1 MACATAL
8 QLQRQYPDLRL
19 LLFSTDPAHS
29 LSDCLK
35 LKLQALP
42 TQVIR
47 HLDAQEV
54 NAEAEFDSVRRNFRQ
69 ELAEFLQQAL
79 PQIDITFDREVMEH
93 LLDLAPP
100 GLDEII
106 ALTSIIEHI
115 DQGRYDM
122 IIVDA
127 APSGHLLRLLEMPEL
142 IRDWLRLFFALLLK
156 YRQVMRLPNL
166 SARLVALS
174 RGLKKLHSLLQN
186 PQQTRLYAVTI
197 ATELAVEKTV
207 EMLESLQKLGID
219 SHTLL
224 INQLTAVNQCRF
236 CQARVARETLALKA
250 GQGLFAE
257 LPQIRIFRQTEPA
270 GIAMLTDLG
279 KAMFFNQ
286 K

>member
-1 MACATAL
+1 
-8 QLQRQYPDLRL
+8 
-19 LLFSTDPAHS
+19 
-29 LSDCLK
+29 
-35 LKLQALP
+35 
-42 TQVIR
+42 
-47 HLDAQEV
+47 
-54 NAEAEFDSVRRNFRQ
+54 
-69 ELAEFLQQAL
+69 
-79 PQIDITFDREVMEH
+79 MEH

-106 ALTSIIEHI
+106 ALTLIIEHI

-224 INQLTAVNQCRF
+224 INQLTAVNQYRF

-257 LPQIRIFRQTEPA
+257 LPQIRIFRQTESA

>member
-1 MACATAL
+1 
-8 QLQRQYPDLRL
+8 
-19 LLFSTDPAHS
+19 
-29 LSDCLK
+29 
-35 LKLQALP
+35 
-42 TQVIR
+42 
-47 HLDAQEV
+47 
-54 NAEAEFDSVRRNFRQ
+54 
-69 ELAEFLQQAL
+69 
-79 PQIDITFDREVMEH
+79 
-93 LLDLAPP
+93 
-100 GLDEII
+100 
-106 ALTSIIEHI
+106 
-115 DQGRYDM
+115 
-122 IIVDA
+122 
-127 APSGHLLRLLEMPEL
+127 
-142 IRDWLRLFFALLLK
+142 
-156 YRQVMRLPNL
+156 
-166 SARLVALS
+166 VALS

-219 SHTLL
+219 SHALL

-279 KAMFFNQ
+279 KAMFFKQ

>member
-106 ALTSIIEHI
+106 ALTLIIEHI

-219 SHTLL
+219 QPTNSGEPMPILPSSGSERDISAKSRAGL
-224 INQLTAVNQCRF
+224 VCRIAANQGFSANRTRGYRDAD
-236 CQARVARETLALKA
+236 
-250 GQGLFAE
+250 G
-257 LPQIRIFRQTEPA
+257 FR
-270 GIAMLTDLG
+270 
-279 KAMFFNQ
+279 
-286 K
+286 